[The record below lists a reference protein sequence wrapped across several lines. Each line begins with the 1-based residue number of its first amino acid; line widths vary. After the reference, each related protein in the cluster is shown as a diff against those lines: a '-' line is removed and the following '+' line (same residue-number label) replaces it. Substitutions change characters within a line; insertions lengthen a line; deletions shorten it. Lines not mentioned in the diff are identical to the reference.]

1 MAFWASPLT
10 SGLATT
16 TGRIEFVSLRTDC
29 SLPVALHLLLQGR
42 SYFPLMDS
50 DQSMKGLAPFQS
62 DAFTGALAGT
72 LRVPWPTADGPF
84 RTARSVFRGKLR
96 TAHGVCLLRFIGAS
110 IEGTSSRLYRRSQW
124 RRLRNR
130 MLVRLG

>member
-72 LRVPWPTADGPF
+72 FHVPWPSADGTLNVPATPSPSF
-84 RTARSVFRGKLR
+84 QHLFTPADQRYPSP
-96 TAHGVCLLRFIGAS
+96 
-110 IEGTSSRLYRRSQW
+110 
-124 RRLRNR
+124 
-130 MLVRLG
+130 